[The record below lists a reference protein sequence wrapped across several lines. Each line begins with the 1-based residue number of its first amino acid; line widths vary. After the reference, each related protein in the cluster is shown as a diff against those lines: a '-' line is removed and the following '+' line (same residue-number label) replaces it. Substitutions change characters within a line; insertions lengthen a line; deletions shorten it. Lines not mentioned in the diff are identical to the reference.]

1 MSILN
6 NFIEHYDNAYQ
17 TVWNK
22 VLVSKEVANTRFQ
35 NTLRY
40 GESIAR
46 VKYDLSNVLV
56 RDTVRHT
63 DSVIDTLSDTEELLT
78 VDIEKEIAFRLSD
91 GEVTQAGPL
100 APMET
105 IGRQAAIKLATDL
118 DHRVFS
124 KVPLASQ
131 TFDAGDLT
139 TLASNG
145 TPITLN
151 ATTVPQMASRLPAKL
166 MRTENQTVTNLIGVW
181 DAYAAA
187 DITQYLMGKD
197 IDLAGSAFKNGFAGT
212 LVSMAGSSV
221 YVSENLLGEVRLV
234 VDVATADEVVT
245 INGVTFT
252 AKVAPANPGEF
263 DIAGSADA
271 QGAIMANMING
282 AATGKDS
289 ASGYFEVSAA
299 NRAILQNANV
309 RAEYND
315 ATDTLHIYSAGR
327 SIFATTMSGA
337 TTNRLHCYF
346 GKRGG
351 IDLVTQ
357 DMSKVDI
364 RQESRQRASII
375 YSSYL
380 AAIGVFDDSKR
391 TFMDVQ
397 IAA

>member
-6 NFIEHYDNAYQ
+6 NFVEHYDNAYQ

-40 GESIAR
+40 GESISR
-46 VKYDLSNVLV
+46 IKYDLSGVLV
-56 RDTVRHT
+56 RDTVRHS
-63 DSVIDTLSDTEELLT
+63 DSVIDVISDDEEMLV

-105 IGRQAAIKLATDL
+105 IGQQAAIKLATDL

-124 KVPLASQ
+124 KVPLAAQ

-139 TLASNG
+139 TLASTG

-151 ATTVPQMASRLPAKL
+151 TTTVPQMASRLPAKL
-166 MRTENQTVTNLIGVW
+166 MRTENQTITNLIGVW

-197 IDLAGSAFKNGFAGT
+197 IDLAGAAFKNGFAGT
-212 LVSMAGSSV
+212 LTSMAGSSV

-234 VDVATADEVVT
+234 VDVATAAEVVN
-245 INGVTFT
+245 INGVVFT
-252 AKVAPANPGEF
+252 AAAVATNPGDF
-263 DIAGSADA
+263 DVAGSADL
-271 QGAIMANMING
+271 QGAIMVDMING
-282 AATGKDS
+282 TGTPSATT
-289 ASGYFEVSAA
+289 YIELSAA
-299 NRAILQNANV
+299 DRAKLSNANV
-309 RAEYND
+309 RAEFD
-315 ATDTLHIYSAGR
+315 AATDLLTIYSAGR
-327 SIFATTMSGA
+327 SIFSTTMSGA
-337 TTNRLHCYF
+337 TSNRLHCYF

-351 IDLVTQ
+351 IELVTQ

-380 AAIGVFDDSKR
+380 AAIGVFDDTSR
-391 TFMDVQ
+391 TFMDVH